1 MLSTFPASFPDWAPD
16 LDWEIPADASGVK
29 LAVYEELRSLGLNPA
44 SPIAYKVMDIA
55 VNDTEG
61 DLAMA
66 RRIVLGF

>member
-1 MLSTFPASFPDWAPD
+1 MLPTSPIPSSDWAPD
-16 LDWEIPADASGVK
+16 LDWEIPADATGIK
-29 LAVYEELRSLGLNPA
+29 LAVYEELRTLGLNPA
-44 SPIAYKVMDIA
+44 SPVAYKVMDIA